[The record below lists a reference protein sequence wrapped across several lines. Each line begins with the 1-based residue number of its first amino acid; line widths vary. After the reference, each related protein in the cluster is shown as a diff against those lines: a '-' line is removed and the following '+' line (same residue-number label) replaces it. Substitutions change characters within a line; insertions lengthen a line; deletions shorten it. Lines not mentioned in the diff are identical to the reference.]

1 MPSAGWVWVA
11 KVCRPSGEAGGS
23 ALISSSTM
31 GRMPSS
37 ASITRGGLR
46 RCGICTSTMYR
57 RWKARSSASA
67 LAYWLDRKAASSSRS
82 PREIE
87 ASAAT
92 FSPAASIDV
101 PAHGSRA
108 KLSSTQ

>member
-1 MPSAGWVWVA
+1 M
-11 KVCRPSGEAGGS
+11 
-23 ALISSSTM
+23 LISSSTR
-31 GRMPSS
+31 GRTPSS

-67 LAYWLDRKAASSSRS
+67 LAYWLNRKAASSSRS
-82 PREIE
+82 PRETE